1 MDHGLPCGFWKQH
14 GLWTSTWFPVAAWIS
29 ALTWFLSRAQT
40 TDLNMA
46 SGGRTDYGT
55 PSRRL
60 RADNEPLFLC
70 SVLLPLTVRA
80 IIGLDSVSEGRTHA
94 GSGLLYTTL
103 PLALV
108 ALPVP
113 WAQPL
118 VVTPQPTLSSPQKG
132 RQPKRQQQ
140 QQQWQRWQQRLH
152 AVGRAGGTQVKC
164 PGSAQTSPT
173 Q

>member
-1 MDHGLPCGFWKQH
+1 MWASI
-14 GLWTSTWFPVAAWIS
+14 WSPVAAWIR

-40 TDLNMA
+40 TDLNMV

-60 RADNEPLFLC
+60 PADNEPLVLC

-80 IIGLDSVSEGRTHA
+80 IIGLNSVSEGRTRA
-94 GSGLLYTTL
+94 GSGLLHTTL
-103 PLALV
+103 PSALV

-140 QQQWQRWQQRLH
+140 RQRWQRRQRRLH